1 MAAHAACDGRAMRAW
16 RWVLRIAVA
25 YAVLCV
31 IAGVVLAEFSLR
43 LPKKPL
49 GDTTA
54 FRMRMKR
61 DFHAEVQ
68 DVSLTAGDG
77 AVMKAWFVRPPNAN
91 GEAVVLLHGI
101 ADNRV
106 SIAGFSEM
114 FLRRGY
120 SVLMPDSRDQ
130 GESGG
135 KIATYGTLERDDVR
149 RWVAWVRQSAPGCT
163 YLLGESMG
171 AAIGLEATAVTP
183 QLCAVAVESPYADS
197 TTVSYERL
205 GWMTRL
211 GTTFWRTVGRPV
223 IPIAKQYSRVVYRYY
238 SPEVQP
244 ILAVQSSKVPTLLIA
259 GTADHAIL
267 MHHSQELAAA
277 CPSHCEL
284 WIVPGADHGGATT
297 VAHEEFERRVLA
309 WFAGHGEG
317 TH

>member
-1 MAAHAACDGRAMRAW
+1 
-16 RWVLRIAVA
+16 
-25 YAVLCV
+25 
-31 IAGVVLAEFSLR
+31 
-43 LPKKPL
+43 
-49 GDTTA
+49 
-54 FRMRMKR
+54 
-61 DFHAEVQ
+61 
-68 DVSLTAGDG
+68 
-77 AVMKAWFVRPPNAN
+77 VMKAWFVRPPQAN

-114 FLRRGY
+114 FLRQGY

-171 AAIGLEATAVTP
+171 AAIGLETTAVTP

-211 GTTFWRTVGRPV
+211 GTRFWRTVGWPV
-223 IPIAKQYSRVVYRYY
+223 VPIATQYSRVVYRYY
-238 SPEVQP
+238 SPDVEP
-244 ILAVQSSKVPTLLIA
+244 ILAVRASKVPTLLIA
-259 GTADHAIL
+259 GTADRAIL
-267 MHHSQELAAA
+267 MHHSQELEAA
-277 CPSHCEL
+277 CPGHCEL
-284 WIVPGADHGGATT
+284 WIVPGADHGGAAT
-297 VAHEEFERRVLA
+297 VEHEEFERRVLG
-309 WFAGHGEG
+309 WFAGHDVGN
-317 TH
+317 